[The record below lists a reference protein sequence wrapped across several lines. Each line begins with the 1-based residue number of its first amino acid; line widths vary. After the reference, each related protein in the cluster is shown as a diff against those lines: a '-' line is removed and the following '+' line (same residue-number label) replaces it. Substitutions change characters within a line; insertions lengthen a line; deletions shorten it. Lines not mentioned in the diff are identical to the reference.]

1 MLYEFKLRVT
11 RDTEKGEKEVTEQYI
26 TDQMLFA
33 EVEAKGLE
41 LTGGKGDV
49 IAINRSNIY
58 EIVNPNAQDKEAYYR
73 ATITA
78 TSINDKGD
86 EKEMKYKVLV
96 AADTVAEATKLTQDY
111 MKMGLEDMRLDGV
124 VKTKILEIV

>member
-26 TDQMLFA
+26 TDCALFA
-33 EVEAKGLE
+33 EAEAKALE
-41 LTGGKGDV
+41 ITNGKGDV
-49 IAINRSNIY
+49 FAINRSNVR
-58 EIVNPNAQDKEAYYR
+58 EIVNPNIKDKASFFR
-73 ATITA
+73 ATIVDLFE
-78 TSINDKGD
+78 NDNG
-86 EKEMKYKVLV
+86 EMKEQKYNVLV
-96 AADTVAEATKLTQDY
+96 AADTVAEATKLTQEY